1 MLGAHHSD
9 PEMAMFDSLMPG
21 GEPKR
26 LWLALLVISAIG
38 GVGLLLM
45 MTTGR

>member
-1 MLGAHHSD
+1 
-9 PEMAMFDSLMPG
+9 MFDSLMPG
-21 GEPKR
+21 AEPKR